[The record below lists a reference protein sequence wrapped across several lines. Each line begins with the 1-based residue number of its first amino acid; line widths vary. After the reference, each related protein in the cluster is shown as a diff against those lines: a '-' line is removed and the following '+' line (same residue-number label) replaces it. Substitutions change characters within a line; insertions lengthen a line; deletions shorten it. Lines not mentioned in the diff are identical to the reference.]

1 MLVAFARYS
10 RDQAFDALRGNG
22 AFVCSMAAG
31 SISGTLL
38 GALCSASSP
47 TSC

>member
-10 RDQAFDALRGNG
+10 RDQAFDVLRDNG